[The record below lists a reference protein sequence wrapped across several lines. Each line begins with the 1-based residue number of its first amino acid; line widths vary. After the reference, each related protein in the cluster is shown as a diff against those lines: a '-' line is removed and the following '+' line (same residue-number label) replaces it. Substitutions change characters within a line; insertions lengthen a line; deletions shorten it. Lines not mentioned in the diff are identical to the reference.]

1 MARRRRGCLIT
12 VIVLL
17 VVVVVLLVVADRVGV
32 TIADNQ
38 VATQVQNKAE
48 SEGIK
53 LGQKPTADI
62 GGFPFLTQVLAGRY
76 DRIDVHLRDLTTR
89 NSAGRNLTL
98 PKLDI
103 RATGVDA
110 PLDTIMNGNG
120 SITADKITGTGV
132 IPFSY
137 IQQLAQQNAGNATIN
152 GLKDIKDITVRG
164 KDGKLLFGATADI
177 DGQGIIADQSVKLT
191 GQAKLTVDKQT
202 LHIDVTSLT
211 TADTKLPALLQSLL
225 DSALNS
231 LAPQLSTTVGLTGLP
246 YNLTVSSV
254 RVGDD
259 GIDVTA
265 ATPGRVTLAQ

>member
-32 TIADNQ
+32 TIADDQ

-76 DRIDVHLRDLTTR
+76 DRIDVHMRDLTTK

-98 PKLDI
+98 PRLDI
-103 RATGVDA
+103 RATGVNA

-137 IQQLAQQNAGNATIN
+137 VQQLAQQNAGNATIN
-152 GLKDIKDITVRG
+152 GVKDIKNITVQG

-177 DGQGIIADQSVKLT
+177 DGQGIIPDQSVKIS

-211 TADTKLPALLQSLL
+211 TADTKLPSLIQSLL

-254 RVGDD
+254 AVGDD